1 MWTGGDVFKFAGDA
15 IIVFWLINPKEDT
28 PETIVRRC
36 IQCALR
42 IQQHLHQ
49 ATFARDVVLSIKMG
63 IGVGRATIA
72 HLGGVS
78 DGATSRMEYVGV
90 GPALI
95 QAFGAEHHASPGDV
109 ICSAECWALVS
120 SSFAGVP
127 ILEHGHAATDG
138 CVRVTEV
145 LHPVRCQS
153 RRASFTRDDITLQK
167 RMQQYVSRAVWPYLD
182 DAEEFWGSELREV
195 TVLFINLGFADADL
209 SKMLDVASVHKL
221 HAAFAAVQKCIY
233 DYEGTINKFLVD
245 DKGSTAIAVFGMPPV
260 THENDPIRGILA
272 SLAICAALTPLGLKA
287 SVGITSG
294 TAFCGVVGH
303 QGNRREYTVL
313 GDIVNLAARLMQRAK
328 SEHGGVITDEST
340 KLSTEDVLHFE
351 ERPQIMVKGKHDSIK
366 IHRPY
371 PRMSNVIKHHLEK
384 PTNTPRTINVME
396 NMHSMQVTAAKRRL
410 SAKLARL
417 ATDAS
422 PSDDD
427 DGHPSST
434 SVPENA
440 GALDIQA
447 ALRAKLELVNPLHS
461 TGAFL
466 LEGDIGVG
474 KTRLIR
480 STLRSPKEVGAPE
493 HPQQPSPRVVFAT
506 ATPFTPGKD
515 YVVFAD
521 VLVKLCPPSQAVGP
535 TIAAW
540 VAQGV
545 APQTHLLDHLHVLN
559 DVLDGVEFD
568 KPLSNQDSDSA
579 VSGAA
584 MAAWFVDLLATDL
597 MENQSGDSSRAS
609 DARESLWCP
618 SDLDVAGMLLL
629 SALYAVTRDHPV
641 VLCIDNAMYMD
652 EKSWILTISV
662 AKYFSN
668 CLVVVVSRP
677 PSVAVTQ
684 RTASCAFRKKLRALK
699 ELPSTTSCHMGRMT
713 PVQIEMLATRILNI
727 PTLPTELA
735 NLLVSRSQGNPLFLH
750 ELIKVMKDQGVL
762 WVDEK
767 TQLCETRVQVAWAD
781 KASAVACF
789 GCQVK
794 LPPKTTDRN
803 RCKACGYVFCAPCT
817 PKQCFKV
824 LAGQGEPMRHCKGC
838 FGMTRGRRP
847 SFERS
852 ASDSRCLAPHPSS
865 SSSSTLLHH
874 HCQTSGNAGAA
885 IAAADGKKP
894 MHRKALSMF
903 VHPSDPS
910 TPLKHRMALV
920 APPTIKSVLTTLLD
934 QLTVSQY
941 MLMKTASVIGS
952 SFDLDTVRA
961 VYPIKGHYVKPAKQ
975 PPTDGDPP
983 STNVPDKNVLPV
995 DRFMVDIHA
1004 LERLSMIQPVDV
1016 FIGGLKVPS
1025 QTTKFE
1031 FCHGFMQDVI
1041 RSQMLSA
1048 QCDKLAT
1055 RLADCREQKA
1065 KAMRQQFFAKA
1076 QGSLTPLSAPPSSLP
1091 QTNTH
1096 TPPVRCHSTPHVAP
1110 PPPFGPA
1117 PARTSAG
1124 DLHITRS
1131 LSTVLKLKA
1140 GMVHVK
1146 KHGGVLSHFRLGSAA
1161 MWKRR
1166 WAVLHNTRLLLQY
1179 DNHRGGGRS
1188 TSMELNH
1195 ARVSTCDMTHDPAG
1209 VKYHCLQ
1216 LDVQEWCRMQ
1226 PQATPESLSPRVFIL
1241 GLESARELDYWIY
1254 MLKYAIESLK
1264 EG

>member
-1 MWTGGDVFKFAGDA
+1 MELNMRISAYLPAIVRRRLETRDSVEVPDTHSAEVVSMFADVSGFTALTESLAARGPSGAEGLGKYLNSYFEQLLKLISSEGGDVFKFAGDA

-272 SLAICAALTPLGLKA
+272 SLAICAALTPLGLKGN
-287 SVGITSG
+287 V
-294 TAFCGVVGH
+294 
-303 QGNRREYTVL
+303 GNRREYTVL

-422 PSDDD
+422 SSDDD

-434 SVPENA
+434 SLPENA

-480 STLRSPKEVGAPE
+480 STLRSQKEVGAPE

-521 VLVKLCPPSQAVGP
+521 VLVKLCPPAQAVGP

-568 KPLSNQDSDSA
+568 KPVSNQDSDSA

-629 SALYAVTRDHPV
+629 SALYAVTRDYPV

-684 RTASCAFRKKLRALK
+684 RTASCAALK

-789 GCQVK
+789 GCQ
-794 LPPKTTDRN
+794 
-803 RCKACGYVFCAPCT
+803 
-817 PKQCFKV
+817 
-824 LAGQGEPMRHCKGC
+824 
-838 FGMTRGRRP
+838 
-847 SFERS
+847 
-852 ASDSRCLAPHPSS
+852 
-865 SSSSTLLHH
+865 
-874 HCQTSGNAGAA
+874 
-885 IAAADGKKP
+885 
-894 MHRKALSMF
+894 
-903 VHPSDPS
+903 
-910 TPLKHRMALV
+910 HRMALV

-1110 PPPFGPA
+1110 PLPFGPA